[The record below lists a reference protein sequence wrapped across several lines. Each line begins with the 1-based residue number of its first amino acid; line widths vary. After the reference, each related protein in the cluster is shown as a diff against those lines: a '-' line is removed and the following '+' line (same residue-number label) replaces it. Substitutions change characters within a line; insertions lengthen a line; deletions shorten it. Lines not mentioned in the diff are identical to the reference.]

1 MHSLNDI
8 VLEYP
13 ILIEASKKIT
23 GGHELHLDLLHYAIE
38 ELYSKPNYNEI
49 INSGG
54 LRFYVVRIMLTQWRS
69 NTGPFYKMF
78 FNQKS
83 NEIVGDFIYEDDYE
97 FNEIDYINA
106 LDDLK
111 WYDKEL
117 FKRFTDKQ
125 HTISSLS
132 RETGIPRSSVY
143 FTIKKSTQNFKK
155 A

>member
-1 MHSLNDI
+1 MTDI
-8 VLEYP
+8 VQEYP

-23 GGHELHLDLLHYAIE
+23 NNHELHMDLLHYALE
-38 ELYSKPNYNEI
+38 ELYSKKNYEEI

-54 LRFYVVRIMLTQWRS
+54 VRFYVVRIMLTQWRS

-83 NEIVGDFIYEDDYE
+83 NEISEDI
-97 FNEIDYINA
+97 IDYKESNQNELEYIKA
-106 LDDLK
+106 LEDLA

-117 FKRFTDKQ
+117 FKIFSDKQ

-132 RETGIPRSSVY
+132 RETGIPRSSVDI
-143 FTIKKSTQNFKK
+143 TIKKVRKILRK
-155 A
+155 L

>member
-1 MHSLNDI
+1 MTDI
-8 VLEYP
+8 VQEYP

-23 GGHELHLDLLHYAIE
+23 NNHELHMDLLHYALE
-38 ELYSKPNYNEI
+38 ELYSKKNYEEI

-54 LRFYVVRIMLTQWRS
+54 VRFYVVRIMLTQWRS

-83 NEIVGDFIYEDDYE
+83 NEITDDIIEYKEYDQQELEYIKALEDL
-97 FNEIDYINA
+97 A
-106 LDDLK
+106 

-117 FKRFTDKQ
+117 FKIFSDKQ

-132 RETGIPRSSVY
+132 RETGIPRSSVDI
-143 FTIKKSTQNFKK
+143 TIKKVRKILRK
-155 A
+155 L

>member
-1 MHSLNDI
+1 MTDI
-8 VLEYP
+8 VQEYP

-23 GGHELHLDLLHYAIE
+23 NNHELHMDLLHYALE
-38 ELYSKPNYNEI
+38 ELYSKKNYEEI

-54 LRFYVVRIMLTQWRS
+54 VRFYVVRIMLTQWRS

-83 NEIVGDFIYEDDYE
+83 NEISEDI
-97 FNEIDYINA
+97 IDYKEYDQQELEYIKA
-106 LDDLK
+106 LEDLA

-117 FKRFTDKQ
+117 FKIFSDKQ

-132 RETGIPRSSVY
+132 RETGIPRSSVDI
-143 FTIKKSTQNFKK
+143 TIKKVRKILRK
-155 A
+155 I

>member
-1 MHSLNDI
+1 MTDI
-8 VLEYP
+8 VQEYP

-23 GGHELHLDLLHYAIE
+23 NNHELHMDLLHYALE
-38 ELYSKPNYNEI
+38 ELYSKKNYEEI

-54 LRFYVVRIMLTQWRS
+54 VRFYVVRIMLTQWRS

-83 NEIVGDFIYEDDYE
+83 NEISEDIIEYKEYDQ
-97 FNEIDYINA
+97 NELEYIKA
-106 LDDLK
+106 LEDLA

-117 FKRFTDKQ
+117 FKIFSDKQ

-132 RETGIPRSSVY
+132 RETGIPRSSVDI
-143 FTIKKSTQNFKK
+143 TIKKVRKILRK
-155 A
+155 I

>member
-1 MHSLNDI
+1 MTDI
-8 VLEYP
+8 VQEYP

-23 GGHELHLDLLHYAIE
+23 NNHELHLDLLHYALE
-38 ELYSKPNYNEI
+38 ELYSKKNYEEI

-54 LRFYVVRIMLTQWRS
+54 VRFYVVRIMLTQWRS

-83 NEIVGDFIYEDDYE
+83 NEISEDI
-97 FNEIDYINA
+97 IDYKEYDQQELEYIKA
-106 LDDLK
+106 LEDLA

-117 FKRFTDKQ
+117 FKIFSDKQ

-132 RETGIPRSSVY
+132 RETGIPRSSVDI
-143 FTIKKSTQNFKK
+143 TIKKVRKILRK
-155 A
+155 L

>member
-1 MHSLNDI
+1 MTDI
-8 VLEYP
+8 VQEYP

-23 GGHELHLDLLHYAIE
+23 NNHELHMDLLHYALE
-38 ELYSKPNYNEI
+38 ELYSKKNYEEI

-54 LRFYVVRIMLTQWRS
+54 VRFYVVRIMLTQWRS

-83 NEIVGDFIYEDDYE
+83 NEISEDI
-97 FNEIDYINA
+97 IDYKEYDQHELEYIKA
-106 LDDLK
+106 LEDLA

-117 FKRFTDKQ
+117 FKIFSDKQ

-132 RETGIPRSSVY
+132 RETGIPRSSVDI
-143 FTIKKSTQNFKK
+143 TIKKVRKILRK
-155 A
+155 L

>member
-1 MHSLNDI
+1 LTDI
-8 VLEYP
+8 VQEYP

-23 GGHELHLDLLHYAIE
+23 NNHELHMDLLHYALE
-38 ELYSKPNYNEI
+38 ELYSKKNYEEI

-54 LRFYVVRIMLTQWRS
+54 VRFYVVRIMLTQWRS

-83 NEIVGDFIYEDDYE
+83 NEITDDIIEYKEYDQQELEYIKALEDL
-97 FNEIDYINA
+97 A
-106 LDDLK
+106 

-117 FKRFTDKQ
+117 FKIFSDKQ

-132 RETGIPRSSVY
+132 RETGIPRSSVDI
-143 FTIKKSTQNFKK
+143 TIKKVRKILRK
-155 A
+155 I

>member
-1 MHSLNDI
+1 MTDI
-8 VLEYP
+8 VQEYP

-23 GGHELHLDLLHYAIE
+23 NNHELHMDLLHYALE
-38 ELYSKPNYNEI
+38 ELYSKKNYEEI

-54 LRFYVVRIMLTQWRS
+54 VRFYVVRIMLTQWRS

-83 NEIVGDFIYEDDYE
+83 NEISEDI
-97 FNEIDYINA
+97 IDYKEYDQNELEYIKA
-106 LDDLK
+106 LEDLA

-117 FKRFTDKQ
+117 FKIFSDKQ

-132 RETGIPRSSVY
+132 RETGIPRSSVDI
-143 FTIKKSTQNFKK
+143 TIKKVRKILRK
-155 A
+155 I

>member
-1 MHSLNDI
+1 LTDI
-8 VLEYP
+8 VQEYP

-23 GGHELHLDLLHYAIE
+23 NNHELHLDLLHYALE
-38 ELYSKPNYNEI
+38 ELYSKKNYEEI

-54 LRFYVVRIMLTQWRS
+54 VRFYVVRIMLTQWRS

-83 NEIVGDFIYEDDYE
+83 NEISEDI
-97 FNEIDYINA
+97 IDYKEYDQQELEYIKA
-106 LDDLK
+106 LEDLA

-117 FKRFTDKQ
+117 FKIFSDKQ

-132 RETGIPRSSVY
+132 RETGIPRSSVDI
-143 FTIKKSTQNFKK
+143 TIKKVRKILRK
-155 A
+155 I

>member
-1 MHSLNDI
+1 MTDI
-8 VLEYP
+8 VQEYP

-23 GGHELHLDLLHYAIE
+23 NNHELHMDLLHYALE
-38 ELYSKPNYNEI
+38 ELYSKKNYDEI

-54 LRFYVVRIMLTQWRS
+54 VRFYVVRIMLTQWRS

-83 NEIVGDFIYEDDYE
+83 NEITDDIIEYKEYDQNELEYIKALEDL
-97 FNEIDYINA
+97 A
-106 LDDLK
+106 

-117 FKRFTDKQ
+117 FKIFSDKQ

-132 RETGIPRSSVY
+132 RETGIPRSSVDI
-143 FTIKKSTQNFKK
+143 TIKKVRKILRK
-155 A
+155 L

>member
-1 MHSLNDI
+1 LIDI
-8 VLEYP
+8 VQEYP

-38 ELYSKPNYNEI
+38 ELYSKSNYNEI

-54 LRFYVVRIMLTQWRS
+54 LRFYIVRIMLTQWRS

-83 NEIVGDFIYEDDYE
+83 NEIVGDFIYEDEYD
-97 FNEIDYINA
+97 FNELEYIKA
-106 LDDLK
+106 LDGLA

-117 FKRFTDKQ
+117 FKIFSDKQ

-132 RETGIPRSSVY
+132 RETGIPRSSVDI
-143 FTIKKSTQNFKK
+143 TIKKVRKILRK
-155 A
+155 I

>member
-1 MHSLNDI
+1 LNDI

-38 ELYSKPNYNEI
+38 ELYSKSNYNEI

-54 LRFYVVRIMLTQWRS
+54 LRFYIVRIMLTQWRS

-83 NEIVGDFIYEDDYE
+83 NEIVGDFIYEDEYE
-97 FNEIDYINA
+97 FNEIEYIKV
-106 LDDLK
+106 LDGLA

-117 FKRFTDKQ
+117 FKIFSDKQ

-132 RETGIPRSSVY
+132 RETGIPRSSVDV
-143 FTIKKSTQNFKK
+143 TIKKVRKILRK
-155 A
+155 L

>member
-1 MHSLNDI
+1 MTDI
-8 VLEYP
+8 VQEYP

-23 GGHELHLDLLHYAIE
+23 NNHELHMDLLHYALE
-38 ELYSKPNYNEI
+38 ELYSKKNYEEI

-54 LRFYVVRIMLTQWRS
+54 VRFYVVRIMLTQWRS

-83 NEIVGDFIYEDDYE
+83 NEITDDIIEYKEYDQNELEYIKALEDL
-97 FNEIDYINA
+97 A
-106 LDDLK
+106 

-117 FKRFTDKQ
+117 FKIFSDKQ

-132 RETGIPRSSVY
+132 RETGIPRSSVDI
-143 FTIKKSTQNFKK
+143 TIKKVRKILRK
-155 A
+155 L

>member
-1 MHSLNDI
+1 LIDI
-8 VLEYP
+8 VQEYP

-38 ELYSKPNYNEI
+38 ELYSKSNYNEI

-54 LRFYVVRIMLTQWRS
+54 LRFYIVRIMLTQWRS

-83 NEIVGDFIYEDDYE
+83 NEIVGDFIYEDEYE
-97 FNEIDYINA
+97 FNELEYIKA
-106 LDDLK
+106 LDGLA

-117 FKRFTDKQ
+117 FKIFSDKQ

-132 RETGIPRSSVY
+132 RETGIPRSSVDI
-143 FTIKKSTQNFKK
+143 TIKKVRKILRK
-155 A
+155 L

>member
-1 MHSLNDI
+1 MTDI
-8 VLEYP
+8 VQEYP

-23 GGHELHLDLLHYAIE
+23 NNHELHMDLLHYALE
-38 ELYSKPNYNEI
+38 ELYSKKNYDEI

-54 LRFYVVRIMLTQWRS
+54 VRFYVVRIMLTQWRS

-83 NEIVGDFIYEDDYE
+83 NEISEDI
-97 FNEIDYINA
+97 IDYKEYDQNELEYIKA
-106 LDDLK
+106 LEELA

-117 FKRFTDKQ
+117 FKIFSDKQ

-132 RETGIPRSSVY
+132 RETGIPRSSVDI
-143 FTIKKSTQNFKK
+143 TIKKVRKILRK
-155 A
+155 L

>member
-1 MHSLNDI
+1 MTDI
-8 VLEYP
+8 VQEYP

-23 GGHELHLDLLHYAIE
+23 NNHELHLDLLHYALE
-38 ELYSKPNYNEI
+38 ELYSKKNYEEI

-54 LRFYVVRIMLTQWRS
+54 VRFYVVRIMLTQWRS

-83 NEIVGDFIYEDDYE
+83 NEISEDI
-97 FNEIDYINA
+97 IDYKEYDQHELEYIKA
-106 LDDLK
+106 LEDLA

-117 FKRFTDKQ
+117 FKIFSDKQ

-132 RETGIPRSSVY
+132 RETGIPRSSVDI
-143 FTIKKSTQNFKK
+143 TIKKVRKILRK
-155 A
+155 L

>member
-1 MHSLNDI
+1 MTDI
-8 VLEYP
+8 VQEYP

-23 GGHELHLDLLHYAIE
+23 NNHELHLDLLHYALE
-38 ELYSKPNYNEI
+38 ELYSKKNYEEI

-54 LRFYVVRIMLTQWRS
+54 VRFYVVRIMLTQWRS

-83 NEIVGDFIYEDDYE
+83 NEISEDI
-97 FNEIDYINA
+97 IDYKEYDQQELEYIKA
-106 LDDLK
+106 LEDLA

-117 FKRFTDKQ
+117 FKIFSDNQ

-132 RETGIPRSSVY
+132 RETGIPRSSVDI
-143 FTIKKSTQNFKK
+143 TIKKVRKILRK
-155 A
+155 I

>member
-1 MHSLNDI
+1 MTDI
-8 VLEYP
+8 VQEYP

-23 GGHELHLDLLHYAIE
+23 NNHELHMDLLHYALE
-38 ELYSKPNYNEI
+38 ELYSKKNYDEI

-54 LRFYVVRIMLTQWRS
+54 VRFYVVRIMLTQWRS

-83 NEIVGDFIYEDDYE
+83 NEISEDI
-97 FNEIDYINA
+97 IDYKEYDHNELEYIKA
-106 LDDLK
+106 LEDLA

-117 FKRFTDKQ
+117 FKIFSDKQ

-132 RETGIPRSSVY
+132 RETGIPRSSVDI
-143 FTIKKSTQNFKK
+143 TIKKVRKILRK
-155 A
+155 I

>member
-1 MHSLNDI
+1 LTDI
-8 VLEYP
+8 VQEYP

-23 GGHELHLDLLHYAIE
+23 NNHELHMDLLHYALE
-38 ELYSKPNYNEI
+38 ELYSKKNYEEI

-54 LRFYVVRIMLTQWRS
+54 VRFYVVRIMLTQWRS

-83 NEIVGDFIYEDDYE
+83 NEITDDIIEYKEYDQNELEYIKALEDL
-97 FNEIDYINA
+97 A
-106 LDDLK
+106 

-117 FKRFTDKQ
+117 FKIFSDKQ

-132 RETGIPRSSVY
+132 RETGIPRSSVDI
-143 FTIKKSTQNFKK
+143 TIKKVRKILRK
-155 A
+155 L

>member
-1 MHSLNDI
+1 LTDI
-8 VLEYP
+8 VQEYP

-23 GGHELHLDLLHYAIE
+23 NNHELHMDLLHYALE
-38 ELYSKPNYNEI
+38 QLYSKKNYEEI

-54 LRFYVVRIMLTQWRS
+54 VRFYVVRIMLTQWRS

-83 NEIVGDFIYEDDYE
+83 NEISEDI
-97 FNEIDYINA
+97 IDYKEYDQQELEYIKA
-106 LDDLK
+106 LEDLA

-117 FKRFTDKQ
+117 FKIFSDKQ

-132 RETGIPRSSVY
+132 RETGIPRSSVDI
-143 FTIKKSTQNFKK
+143 TIKKVRKILRK
-155 A
+155 L

>member
-1 MHSLNDI
+1 LTDI
-8 VLEYP
+8 VQEYP

-23 GGHELHLDLLHYAIE
+23 NNHELHMDLLHYALE
-38 ELYSKPNYNEI
+38 ELYSKKNYEEI

-54 LRFYVVRIMLTQWRS
+54 VRFYVVRIMLTQWRS

-83 NEIVGDFIYEDDYE
+83 NEISEDI
-97 FNEIDYINA
+97 IDYKEYDYNELEYIKA
-106 LDDLK
+106 LEDLA

-117 FKRFTDKQ
+117 FKIFSDKQ

-132 RETGIPRSSVY
+132 RETGIPRSSVDI
-143 FTIKKSTQNFKK
+143 TIKKVRKILRK
-155 A
+155 I

>member
-1 MHSLNDI
+1 MNDI

-23 GGHELHLDLLHYAIE
+23 GNHELHLDLLHYAIE

-97 FNEIDYINA
+97 FSEIDYINA
-106 LDDLK
+106 LDDLQ

-117 FKRFTDKQ
+117 FKIFSDKQ

-132 RETGIPRSSVY
+132 RETGIPRSSVDI
-143 FTIKKSTQNFKK
+143 TIKKVRKILRK
-155 A
+155 I

>member
-1 MHSLNDI
+1 LTDI
-8 VLEYP
+8 VQEYP

-23 GGHELHLDLLHYAIE
+23 NNHELHLDLLHYALE
-38 ELYSKPNYNEI
+38 ELYSKKNYEEI

-54 LRFYVVRIMLTQWRS
+54 VRFYVVRIMLTQWRS

-83 NEIVGDFIYEDDYE
+83 NEITDDI
-97 FNEIDYINA
+97 IDYKEYDQQELEYIKA
-106 LDDLK
+106 LEDLA

-117 FKRFTDKQ
+117 FKIFSDKQ

-132 RETGIPRSSVY
+132 RETGIPRSSVDI
-143 FTIKKSTQNFKK
+143 TIKKVRKILRK
-155 A
+155 L

>member
-1 MHSLNDI
+1 LTDI
-8 VLEYP
+8 VQEYP

-23 GGHELHLDLLHYAIE
+23 NNHELHMDLLHYALE
-38 ELYSKPNYNEI
+38 ELYSKKNYEEI

-54 LRFYVVRIMLTQWRS
+54 VRFYVVRIMLTQWRS

-83 NEIVGDFIYEDDYE
+83 NEITDDIIEYKEYDQQELEYIKALEDL
-97 FNEIDYINA
+97 A
-106 LDDLK
+106 

-117 FKRFTDKQ
+117 FKIFSDKQ

-132 RETGIPRSSVY
+132 RETGIPRSSVDI
-143 FTIKKSTQNFKK
+143 TIKKVRKILRK
-155 A
+155 L

>member
-1 MHSLNDI
+1 MTDI
-8 VLEYP
+8 VQEYP

-23 GGHELHLDLLHYAIE
+23 NNHELHMDLLHYALE
-38 ELYSKPNYNEI
+38 ELYSKKNYEEI

-54 LRFYVVRIMLTQWRS
+54 VRFYVVRIMLTQWRS

-83 NEIVGDFIYEDDYE
+83 NEISEDI
-97 FNEIDYINA
+97 IDYKEYDYNELEYIKA
-106 LDDLK
+106 LEDLA

-117 FKRFTDKQ
+117 FKIFSDKQ

-132 RETGIPRSSVY
+132 RETGIPRSSVDI
-143 FTIKKSTQNFKK
+143 TIKKVRKILRK
-155 A
+155 I

>member
-1 MHSLNDI
+1 MTDI
-8 VLEYP
+8 VQEYP

-23 GGHELHLDLLHYAIE
+23 NNHELHMDLLHYALE
-38 ELYSKPNYNEI
+38 ELYTKKNYDEI

-54 LRFYVVRIMLTQWRS
+54 VRFYVVRIMLTQWRS

-83 NEIVGDFIYEDDYE
+83 NEISEDI
-97 FNEIDYINA
+97 IDYKEYDQQELEYIKA
-106 LDDLK
+106 LEDLA

-117 FKRFTDKQ
+117 FKIFSDKQ

-132 RETGIPRSSVY
+132 RETGIPRSSVDI
-143 FTIKKSTQNFKK
+143 TIKKVRKILRK
-155 A
+155 L

>member
-1 MHSLNDI
+1 MTDI
-8 VLEYP
+8 VQEYP

-23 GGHELHLDLLHYAIE
+23 NNHELHLDLLHYALE
-38 ELYSKPNYNEI
+38 ELYSKKNYEEI

-54 LRFYVVRIMLTQWRS
+54 VRFYVVRIMLTQWRS

-83 NEIVGDFIYEDDYE
+83 NEITDDIIEYKEYDQQELEYIKALEDL
-97 FNEIDYINA
+97 A
-106 LDDLK
+106 

-117 FKRFTDKQ
+117 FKIFSDKQ

-132 RETGIPRSSVY
+132 RETGIPRSSVDI
-143 FTIKKSTQNFKK
+143 TIKKVRKILRK
-155 A
+155 L

>member
-1 MHSLNDI
+1 LTDI
-8 VLEYP
+8 VQEYP

-23 GGHELHLDLLHYAIE
+23 NNHELHMDLLHYALE
-38 ELYSKPNYNEI
+38 ELYSKKNYEEI

-54 LRFYVVRIMLTQWRS
+54 VRFYVVRIMLTQWRS

-83 NEIVGDFIYEDDYE
+83 NEISEDI
-97 FNEIDYINA
+97 IDYKEYDYNELEYIKA
-106 LDDLK
+106 LEDLA

-117 FKRFTDKQ
+117 FKIFSDKQ

-132 RETGIPRSSVY
+132 RETGIPRSSVDI
-143 FTIKKSTQNFKK
+143 TIKKVRKILRK
-155 A
+155 L

>member
-1 MHSLNDI
+1 MTDI
-8 VLEYP
+8 VQEYP

-23 GGHELHLDLLHYAIE
+23 NNHELYMDLLHYALE
-38 ELYSKPNYNEI
+38 ELYSKKNYEEI

-54 LRFYVVRIMLTQWRS
+54 VRFYLVRIMLTQWRS

-83 NEIVGDFIYEDDYE
+83 NEISEDIIEYKEYDQQE
-97 FNEIDYINA
+97 LEYIKA
-106 LDDLK
+106 LEDLA

-117 FKRFTDKQ
+117 FKIFSDKQ

-132 RETGIPRSSVY
+132 RETGIPRSSVDI
-143 FTIKKSTQNFKK
+143 TIKKVRKILRK
-155 A
+155 I

>member
-1 MHSLNDI
+1 LTDI
-8 VLEYP
+8 VQEYP

-23 GGHELHLDLLHYAIE
+23 NNHELHMDLLHYALE
-38 ELYSKPNYNEI
+38 ELYSKKNYEEI

-54 LRFYVVRIMLTQWRS
+54 VRFYVVRIMLTQWRS

-83 NEIVGDFIYEDDYE
+83 NEISDDIIEYREYDQQELEYIKALEDL
-97 FNEIDYINA
+97 A
-106 LDDLK
+106 

-117 FKRFTDKQ
+117 FKIFSDKQ

-132 RETGIPRSSVY
+132 RETGIPRSSVDI
-143 FTIKKSTQNFKK
+143 TIKKVRKILRK
-155 A
+155 L

>member
-1 MHSLNDI
+1 LTDI
-8 VLEYP
+8 VQEYP

-23 GGHELHLDLLHYAIE
+23 NNHELHMDLLHYALE
-38 ELYSKPNYNEI
+38 ELYSKKNYEEI

-54 LRFYVVRIMLTQWRS
+54 VRFYVVRIMLTQWRS

-83 NEIVGDFIYEDDYE
+83 NEISEDI
-97 FNEIDYINA
+97 IDYKEYDQQELEYIKA
-106 LDDLK
+106 LEDLA

-117 FKRFTDKQ
+117 FKIFSDKQ

-132 RETGIPRSSVY
+132 RETGIPRSSVDI
-143 FTIKKSTQNFKK
+143 TIKKVRKILRK
-155 A
+155 I

>member
-1 MHSLNDI
+1 LTDI
-8 VLEYP
+8 VQEYP

-23 GGHELHLDLLHYAIE
+23 NNHELHLDLLHYALE
-38 ELYSKPNYNEI
+38 ELYSKKNYEEI

-54 LRFYVVRIMLTQWRS
+54 VRFYVVRIMLTQWRS

-83 NEIVGDFIYEDDYE
+83 NEISEDI
-97 FNEIDYINA
+97 IDYKEYDQQELEYIKA
-106 LDDLK
+106 LEDLA

-117 FKRFTDKQ
+117 FKIFSDKQ

-132 RETGIPRSSVY
+132 RETGIPRSSVDI
-143 FTIKKSTQNFKK
+143 TIKKVRKILRK
-155 A
+155 L

>member
-1 MHSLNDI
+1 MTDI
-8 VLEYP
+8 VQEYP

-23 GGHELHLDLLHYAIE
+23 NNHELHMDLLHYALE
-38 ELYSKPNYNEI
+38 ELYSKKNYDEI

-54 LRFYVVRIMLTQWRS
+54 VRFYVVRIMLTQWRS

-83 NEIVGDFIYEDDYE
+83 NEISEDI
-97 FNEIDYINA
+97 IDYKEYDQQELEYIKA
-106 LDDLK
+106 LEDLA

-117 FKRFTDKQ
+117 FKIFSDKQ

-132 RETGIPRSSVY
+132 RETGIPRSSVDI
-143 FTIKKSTQNFKK
+143 TIKKVRKILRK
-155 A
+155 L

>member
-1 MHSLNDI
+1 MTDI
-8 VLEYP
+8 VQEYP

-23 GGHELHLDLLHYAIE
+23 NNHELHMDLLHYALE
-38 ELYSKPNYNEI
+38 ELYSKKNYDEI

-54 LRFYVVRIMLTQWRS
+54 VRFYVVRIMLTQWRS

-83 NEIVGDFIYEDDYE
+83 NEISEDI
-97 FNEIDYINA
+97 IDYKEYDQNELEYIKA
-106 LDDLK
+106 LEDLA

-117 FKRFTDKQ
+117 FKIFSDKQ

-132 RETGIPRSSVY
+132 RETGIPRSSVDI
-143 FTIKKSTQNFKK
+143 TIKKVRKILRK
-155 A
+155 L

>member
-1 MHSLNDI
+1 LTDI
-8 VLEYP
+8 VQEYP

-23 GGHELHLDLLHYAIE
+23 NNHELHMDLLHYALE
-38 ELYSKPNYNEI
+38 ELYSKKNYDEI

-54 LRFYVVRIMLTQWRS
+54 VRFYVVRIMLTQWRS

-83 NEIVGDFIYEDDYE
+83 NEITDDIIEYKEYDQQELEYIKALEDL
-97 FNEIDYINA
+97 A
-106 LDDLK
+106 

-117 FKRFTDKQ
+117 FKIFSDKQ

-132 RETGIPRSSVY
+132 RETGIPRSSVDI
-143 FTIKKSTQNFKK
+143 TIKKVRKILRK
-155 A
+155 L

>member
-1 MHSLNDI
+1 MTDI
-8 VLEYP
+8 VQEYP

-23 GGHELHLDLLHYAIE
+23 NNHELHMDLLHYALE
-38 ELYSKPNYNEI
+38 ELYSKKNYDEI

-54 LRFYVVRIMLTQWRS
+54 VRFYVVRIMLTQWRS

-83 NEIVGDFIYEDDYE
+83 NEITDDIIEYKEYDQQELEYIKALEDL
-97 FNEIDYINA
+97 A
-106 LDDLK
+106 

-117 FKRFTDKQ
+117 FKIFSDKQ

-132 RETGIPRSSVY
+132 RETGIPRSSVDI
-143 FTIKKSTQNFKK
+143 TIKKVRKILRK
-155 A
+155 L

>member
-1 MHSLNDI
+1 MTDI
-8 VLEYP
+8 VQEYP

-23 GGHELHLDLLHYAIE
+23 NNHELHMDLLHYALE
-38 ELYSKPNYNEI
+38 ELYSKKNYDEI

-54 LRFYVVRIMLTQWRS
+54 VRFYVVRIMLTQWRS

-83 NEIVGDFIYEDDYE
+83 NEITDDIIEYKEYDLQELEYIKALEDL
-97 FNEIDYINA
+97 A
-106 LDDLK
+106 

-117 FKRFTDKQ
+117 FKIFSDKQ

-132 RETGIPRSSVY
+132 RETGIPRSSVDI
-143 FTIKKSTQNFKK
+143 TIKKVRKILRK
-155 A
+155 L

>member
-1 MHSLNDI
+1 LNDI

-23 GGHELHLDLLHYAIE
+23 GNHELHLDLLHYAIE

-97 FNEIDYINA
+97 FSEIDYINA
-106 LDDLK
+106 LDDLQ

-117 FKRFTDKQ
+117 FKIFSDKQ

-132 RETGIPRSSVY
+132 RETGIPRSSVDI
-143 FTIKKSTQNFKK
+143 TIKKVRKILRK
-155 A
+155 I